1 MDELSKLQVHE
12 VFNKPSKDEQT
23 LKKGSIY
30 SGALFI
36 NHINNQMVLFLLGIN
51 NSY

>member
-1 MDELSKLQVHE
+1 MSEGQKINDIPNWNNKKMDELSKLQVHE

-30 SGALFI
+30 SGA
-36 NHINNQMVLFLLGIN
+36 
-51 NSY
+51 